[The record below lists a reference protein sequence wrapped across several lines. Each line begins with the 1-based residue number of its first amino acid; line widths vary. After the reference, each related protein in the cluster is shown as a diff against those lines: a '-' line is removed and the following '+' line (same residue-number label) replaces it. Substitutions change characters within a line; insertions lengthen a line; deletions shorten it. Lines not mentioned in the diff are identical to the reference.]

1 MREFLAHV
9 GLSVSPSSIN
19 KAISSLS
26 KESENQIR
34 KIGQTLMA
42 SYAYDNLDIDLKHSV
57 PTIEKGQETL
67 IHLTTGTM
75 LPLHDV
81 PPNALD
87 CSKEMW
93 EKSELNPSAQSRV
106 PPVAMKQLLEL
117 YPESAH
123 PSGLRRRQRYNAWKF
138 LEFLIMYGPE
148 SLQKYQISL
157 GEPEII
163 DAIPVQKTSQVP
175 NRTLDIAPST
185 AAQNAE
191 ALEAFFQQAGVGD
204 PAENSHVHDL
214 DNNVILVFGDLLT
227 GERIR
232 SLLESR
238 SEEKTPWR
246 RLQFIIYVM
255 GLFHLK
261 MACADA
267 IWRLFIHANGV
278 RKDKNS
284 LINHVAQIRP
294 KETGKIETNPGFR
307 RMHEVI
313 QHVGI
318 VSRLDCWRIV
328 AQRMAFTSLEDFV
341 ASNPSFESLKTMSE
355 QLAVEFVAGT
365 NMSNLQRYTEDQRD
379 DVHEN
384 MLMKQQYFLLYEEM
398 SHALNAGDIGRV
410 ETLFLPWMFI
420 FQGCG
425 KHKYAAEMK
434 RYLENIHFIYP
445 KTLAR
450 AVQMNILCNPTG
462 KKGAFRAID
471 WLVEHNNLYIKVS
484 RSGSGHNIR

>member
-1 MREFLAHV
+1 MV
-9 GLSVSPSSIN
+9 
-19 KAISSLS
+19 
-26 KESENQIR
+26 
-34 KIGQTLMA
+34 
-42 SYAYDNLDIDLKHSV
+42 
-57 PTIEKGQETL
+57 
-67 IHLTTGTM
+67 
-75 LPLHDV
+75 
-81 PPNALD
+81 
-87 CSKEMW
+87 
-93 EKSELNPSAQSRV
+93 
-106 PPVAMKQLLEL
+106 
-117 YPESAH
+117 
-123 PSGLRRRQRYNAWKF
+123 
-138 LEFLIMYGPE
+138 
-148 SLQKYQISL
+148 
-157 GEPEII
+157 
-163 DAIPVQKTSQVP
+163 
-175 NRTLDIAPST
+175 
-185 AAQNAE
+185 
-191 ALEAFFQQAGVGD
+191 
-204 PAENSHVHDL
+204 
-214 DNNVILVFGDLLT
+214 LVFGNLLT

-238 SEEKTPWR
+238 SEEKTSWR

-261 MACADA
+261 MAFADA

-278 RKDKNS
+278 RNDKNS
-284 LINHVAQIRP
+284 LINHVGLIRP
-294 KETGKIETNPGFR
+294 KETGKIETNPGFQ

-355 QLAVEFVAGT
+355 QLVVEFVAGT

-398 SHALNAGDIGRV
+398 SHALNASDIGRV

>member
-1 MREFLAHV
+1 VREFLAHV
-9 GLSVSPSSIN
+9 GLSVLPSSIN

-26 KESENQIR
+26 KESENLIR
-34 KIGQTLMA
+34 KTGQTLMA

-67 IHLTTGTM
+67 VHLTTGTM

-81 PPNALD
+81 PPNALN

-93 EKSELNPSAQSRV
+93 ERSELNPNARNRA
-106 PPVAMKQLLEL
+106 PPVSMKQLLAL
-117 YPESAH
+117 YPETAH

-138 LEFLIMYGPE
+138 LESLIAYGPE
-148 SLQKYQISL
+148 SLQKHRISL
-157 GEPEII
+157 GEPEMV
-163 DAIPVQKTSQVP
+163 DSIPVQKTSQVP

-204 PAENSHVHDL
+204 PAENPRVRDL
-214 DNNVILVFGDLLT
+214 DNNVVLVFGDLLT

-246 RLQFIIYVM
+246 RLQFIVYVM

-267 IWRLFIHANGV
+267 IWRLFIHANGA
-278 RKDKNS
+278 RKDINS
-284 LINHVAQIRP
+284 LISHVSQIRP
-294 KETGKIETNPGFR
+294 KETGKIEMNPGFR

-318 VSRLDCWRIV
+318 VARLDCWRII
-328 AQRMAFTSLEDFV
+328 AQRMGFMSLEDFS
-341 ASNPSFESLKTMSE
+341 ASNPSLENLKKMSE
-355 QLAVEFVAGT
+355 QLAVEFVAGAD
-365 NMSNLQRYTEDQRD
+365 MSELQRCTKDQ
-379 DVHEN
+379 
-384 MLMKQQYFLLYEEM
+384 
-398 SHALNAGDIGRV
+398 
-410 ETLFLPWMFI
+410 
-420 FQGCG
+420 
-425 KHKYAAEMK
+425 
-434 RYLENIHFIYP
+434 
-445 KTLAR
+445 
-450 AVQMNILCNPTG
+450 
-462 KKGAFRAID
+462 
-471 WLVEHNNLYIKVS
+471 
-484 RSGSGHNIR
+484 